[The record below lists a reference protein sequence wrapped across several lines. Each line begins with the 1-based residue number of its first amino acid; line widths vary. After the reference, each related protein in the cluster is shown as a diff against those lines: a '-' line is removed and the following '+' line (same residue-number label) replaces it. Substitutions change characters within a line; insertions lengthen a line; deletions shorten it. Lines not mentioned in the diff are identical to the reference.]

1 MKNKKNDSKSTVI
14 KSTSEN
20 FSTKVKFVLKNTSFG
35 RVPGTRITLAMTD
48 DGCVRGIVKSSFF
61 AGMSIPARH
70 VLIRN
75 SLKQGL
81 TVSENRKVISI
92 LTGVPEQGK

>member
-1 MKNKKNDSKSTVI
+1 
-14 KSTSEN
+14 
-20 FSTKVKFVLKNTSFG
+20 
-35 RVPGTRITLAMTD
+35 MTD